1 MRAVSIDG
9 GGDGAVGLTMLK
21 HAHTIEVLTYD
32 GAGKLLTGIDIHSY
46 SEVAQHGSVTGI
58 AEGCHHLIVSI
69 NLPRGEFSIALEY
82 SAIWIVRIT
91 SYDGVVCRAD
101 RTQQD
106 GVELGFARIDA
117 AGKLIEVFFAS
128 NLEVEVARGVADGRG
143 LGIHPHLKL
152 VEDTGAGQCHGQR
165 VGLSLLGIEHLHYTV
180 QHYAVAVVNLHAHRH
195 LGTVVPHV
203 CLISFRHIT
212 CGSAFFVVPVELHGE
227 LFLVEPFR
235 AQVLGL
241 EQVQAGE
248 VGLLIGHGGV
258 VGPSPHGARG
268 AAYAVAHD
276 RYAQLGIHLLGREV
290 GNEGGVLEG
299 VILHLRVEGLGGE
312 VLEVLQA
319 TGERALYLEHVT
331 LKQVGVVV
339 VLHVPGEHHRPLQ
352 IVHGLC
358 VEADRRMN
366 HGNLLDNVALEI
378 RQFLVLAVGVVR
390 FHVEV
395 GYLLRGRHIDE
406 AIGVVGREVLGVL
419 GAVGSGVES
428 LCLVD
433 LVGADH
439 PRNHDGARVFKFRR
453 NRRLCHFGVHHLGCR
468 WNVNDGF
475 VNVDVGSARIG
486 TIAHAV
492 AVPGHVE
499 ALAAQLTRH
508 CPLDVGHH
516 VIGTLFAIEE

>member
-1 MRAVSIDG
+1 M
-9 GGDGAVGLTMLK
+9 
-21 HAHTIEVLTYD
+21 
-32 GAGKLLTGIDIHSY
+32 
-46 SEVAQHGSVTGI
+46 
-58 AEGCHHLIVSI
+58 
-69 NLPRGEFSIALEY
+69 
-82 SAIWIVRIT
+82 
-91 SYDGVVCRAD
+91 
-101 RTQQD
+101 
-106 GVELGFARIDA
+106 
-117 AGKLIEVFFAS
+117 
-128 NLEVEVARGVADGRG
+128 
-143 LGIHPHLKL
+143 
-152 VEDTGAGQCHGQR
+152 
-165 VGLSLLGIEHLHYTV
+165 GLSLLGIEHLHHAIYNN
-180 QHYAVAVVNLHAHRH
+180 AVAVVNLHAHRH
-195 LGTVVPHV
+195 LGTVVPDV
-203 CLISFRHIT
+203 CLISSIRIT

-227 LFLVEPFR
+227 FILVEPFR

-258 VGPSPHGARG
+258 VGPSPQGSRG

-276 RYAQLGIHLLGREV
+276 RYAQLGIHLLCREV

-299 VILHLRVEGLGGE
+299 VILFLRIERLGDE

-331 LKQVGVVV
+331 LKQVRVVV

-352 IVHGLC
+352 VVHGLC
-358 VEADRRMN
+358 VEADGRMN
-366 HGNLLDNVALEI
+366 HGHLLDNVALEI
-378 RQFLVLAVGVVR
+378 RQFLVLAVGVAR

-395 GYLLRGRHIDE
+395 GHLLRRRHIHK

-428 LCLVD
+428 LRLVD

-439 PRNHDGARVFKFRR
+439 PRNHDGACVFKFRR
-453 NRRLCHFGVHHLGCR
+453 NRRLCHIGVHHLGCR

-475 VNVDVGSARIG
+475 VNVDVGSVRIG

-516 VIGTLFAIEE
+516 VIGTLFAIDEYGPLSRRDFRFLFGGPVQYHFSRARTFHFDVNKGAIAGNVGLVDPPVDDRHSG